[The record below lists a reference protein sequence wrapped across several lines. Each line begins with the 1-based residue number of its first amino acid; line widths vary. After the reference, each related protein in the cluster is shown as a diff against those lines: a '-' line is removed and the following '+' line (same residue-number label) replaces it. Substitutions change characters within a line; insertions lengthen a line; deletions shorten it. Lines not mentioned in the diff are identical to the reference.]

1 MSRLGECYR
10 AAILASLVAAGPATA
25 GLTQCAAQ
33 TPSLPAASPAV
44 PAAAEPG
51 TQPASSPATAPAAP
65 AQPAAPSEATAPA
78 ATPAEPLGLADTAPA
93 RKIYTVPAGTKV
105 LLELRSAI
113 NTKSAKAGDGVYL
126 SSTFPVVVGN
136 RVMIPTG
143 VYVQGVVDRVQRG
156 GMRAKAQLDMHFTSI
171 IFPNGSVVDIPGV
184 VDSVPGSKNQ
194 TVKDNG
200 EGTIEQNGDKGRNAG
215 RAAEIALPTGAGVG
229 TIGGAASGHPIE
241 GGLAGLGAGLAT
253 VGIVS
258 LFTRNADVDIP
269 RGTQVEMVLQ
279 RPLTL
284 EEENLA
290 SVGDP
295 GTAPALVPAADQ
307 QKPITNH
314 RPRILCPPGGLGCE

>member
-1 MSRLGECYR
+1 MSRLQEGYR
-10 AAILASLVAAGPATA
+10 AAILASLVTA
-25 GLTQCAAQ
+25 GLVLAGQTLCAAQ
-33 TPSLPAASPAV
+33 TPAPTSPPDSAGV
-44 PAAAEPG
+44 PPAAEP
-51 TQPASSPATAPAAP
+51 
-65 AQPAAPSEATAPA
+65 
-78 ATPAEPLGLADTAPA
+78 ATPRASNPAGPADTAPA

-126 SSTFPVVVGN
+126 SSAFPVVVGN
-136 RVMIPTG
+136 RVMIPNG

-156 GMRAKAQLDMHFTSI
+156 GIRTKAQLDMHFTSI
-171 IFPNGSVVDIPGV
+171 IFPNGSVVEIPGV

-194 TVKDNG
+194 TVKNND

-215 RAAEIALPTGAGVG
+215 QTAEIALPTGAGVG

-279 RPLTL
+279 RPLIL
-284 EEENLA
+284 EDENLA
-290 SVGDP
+290 GVGEP
-295 GTAPALVPAADQ
+295 GTAPALVPVANQ

>member
-1 MSRLGECYR
+1 MSSARKLYS
-10 AAILASLVAAGPATA
+10 AAFLIGLMAAG
-25 GLTQCAAQ
+25 LSLCAAQ
-33 TPSLPAASPAV
+33 SPASASPDQSASA
-44 PAAAEPG
+44 PATP
-51 TQPASSPATAPAAP
+51 QPTTPVASSPATPAAP
-65 AQPAAPSEATAPA
+65 AQPAAPAAPSDDSVGLTD
-78 ATPAEPLGLADTAPA
+78 ATPA
-93 RKIYTVPAGTKV
+93 KKSYTVPAGTKV

-113 NTKSAKAGDGVYL
+113 NTKSAKPGDGVYL

-143 VYVQGVVDRVQRG
+143 VYVQGMVDRVQRG

-171 IFPNGSVVDIPGV
+171 IFPNGTVAEIPGV
-184 VDSVPGSKNQ
+184 VDNMPGSKNQ
-194 TVKDNG
+194 TVMNDG
-200 EGTIEQNGDKGRNAG
+200 EGTIQQNGDKGRNAG
-215 RAAEIALPTGAGVG
+215 QAAEIALPTGAGVG

-279 RPLTL
+279 RPLVL

-290 SVGDP
+290 GLSESGA
-295 GTAPALVPAADQ
+295 APTLVPAADQ
-307 QKPITNH
+307 PKPITKH
-314 RPRILCPPGGLGCE
+314 HPRIMCPPGSLGCE